1 MATRF
6 LLYPRI
12 LFEGEKIVAGI
23 YQILVFDLVLEM
35 KFGCSFFFNTLFF
48 ARKKKKAVS
57 FKWILGK

>member
-35 KFGCSFFFNTLFF
+35 KFGCSFFFFNTQFF
-48 ARKKKKAVS
+48 ARKKKEMG
-57 FKWILGK
+57 L

>member
-6 LLYPRI
+6 PSYLRT
-12 LFEGEKIVAGI
+12 LFEGKKIVAGI

-48 ARKKKKAVS
+48 ARKKKR
-57 FKWILGK
+57 F